1 MMIMMVVMTRLGF
14 WQLERGAQRKAHNEY
29 VSERLTRGSLPL
41 LSIDLDVLDLEEFVF
56 QLVAARGIYDH
67 TQQIILHG
75 QKYQGQTGVNIVT
88 PMVLSGSDRAVLVN
102 RGWIPYDLA
111 LSADLSQFDENG
123 MVVVSGRVRLSETV
137 EVHEGATSSPQLE
150 WYRLDIGALQRQ
162 MTTHNLL
169 PVYLQQEPGRGGG
182 YEFPKRSPIDV
193 ELNDGPHIGYAIQWF
208 LFVPMLG
215 VGYLHS
221 LRKSASI
228 DETETS

>member
-1 MMIMMVVMTRLGF
+1 MMIMMLVMTRLGF
-14 WQLERGAQRKAHNEY
+14 WQLERGAQRREYNEY
-29 VSERLTRGSLPL
+29 VSERLARDSLPL
-41 LSIDLDVLDLEEFVF
+41 LSIDLDVLDLEEYVH
-56 QLVAARGIYDH
+56 QLVTARGIYDH

-88 PMVLSGSDRAVLVN
+88 PLVFSGSDRAVLVN

-111 LSADLSQFDENG
+111 LSADLAQFDENG

-137 EVHEGATSSPQLE
+137 EVDEVAPSSPQLE

-162 MTTHNLL
+162 MTIHNLM
-169 PVYLQQEPGRGGG
+169 PVYLQQESGRRGE

-215 VGYLHS
+215 VGYLQS
-221 LRKSASI
+221 LRKRASI
-228 DETETS
+228 GET

>member
-111 LSADLSQFDENG
+111 LSADLSQFDENR

-137 EVHEGATSSPQLE
+137 EVNEGATSSPQLE

-193 ELNDGPHIGYAIQWF
+193 ELNVRVFH
-208 LFVPMLG
+208 
-215 VGYLHS
+215 
-221 LRKSASI
+221 KSDSEDEDWKHQASHLAKLLY
-228 DETETS
+228 

>member
-1 MMIMMVVMTRLGF
+1 MIMMLVMIRLGF
-14 WQLERGAQRKAHNEY
+14 WQLERGAQRRAHNEF
-29 VSERLTRGSLPL
+29 VSERLARDPLSL

-88 PMVLSGSDRAVLVN
+88 PLVLSGSDRVVLVN

-123 MVVVSGRVRLSETV
+123 MVMVSGRVRLSETV
-137 EVHEGATSSPQLE
+137 EMNEVGPSSPQFE
-150 WYRLDIGALQRQ
+150 WYRLDISALQRQ

-169 PVYLQQEPGRGGG
+169 PVYLQQEHGRRGE
-182 YEFPKRSPIDV
+182 YEFPKHSPIDV

-215 VGYLHS
+215 VGYVHS
-221 LRKSASI
+221 LRKRTSI
-228 DETETS
+228 DETETT